1 MGKIKF
7 DYSNAKD
14 FIRDHEID
22 MIEKQVSDAKEYLLS
37 RKGPGNDFLGWIDL
51 PVDYDKEEF
60 VRIKKAADK
69 IKSDSDVLV
78 VIGIGGSYLG
88 SRAVIEGLSN
98 NFNNKLDICKTADR
112 RDRRQ
117 RFLCK
122 CYLQIRNDDRTRN
135 CIPYLQKTSQ
145 RQIRKRRSKQAHL
158 RYHRQGKGGIEDT
171 CHRRGIRD
179 LRCAG

>member
-60 VRIKKAADK
+60 VRIKKLLTRLRA
-69 IKSDSDVLV
+69 IPMYWLS
-78 VIGIGGSYLG
+78 LG
-88 SRAVIEGLSN
+88 S
-98 NFNNKLDICKTADR
+98 
-112 RDRRQ
+112 
-117 RFLCK
+117 
-122 CYLQIRNDDRTRN
+122 
-135 CIPYLQKTSQ
+135 
-145 RQIRKRRSKQAHL
+145 
-158 RYHRQGKGGIEDT
+158 EDPT
-171 CHRRGIRD
+171 
-179 LRCAG
+179 LVPEP